1 MAIPA
6 TQIRRGMVIVFEG
19 EPCRV
24 VEFRHHTPGNL
35 RAMIQTKLRS
45 IRTGS
50 SFEHRFRS
58 VDTIEKASLEQHE
71 MEYLYSDG
79 SHHHFMNTETFEQ
92 IALSDDDLGDAAQW
106 LTPGLKIQVEFYEG
120 TPIGIDLPPSLEL
133 TVTQTEPS
141 LKGATVSNVNKPAT
155 LETGVTIQ
163 AGTSGHDAFA
173 VWLNGRYLGSTT
185 GTAAQVLT
193 VPAGAVRA
201 GTDNVLAV
209 LVENMAHDQDRVA
222 DDSYSKPRGVQSA
235 VIADSTTPITWRL
248 RGTPGADHPTDAVR
262 GQFNNGGLHGEWAGY
277 HLPGY
282 PDGGWSRVTLPHAQP
297 QPGVAWYRSTFPLA
311 LPPDQ
316 HPIRTCQFQ

>member
-79 SHHHFMNTETFEQ
+79 SHHHFMNTESFEQ
-92 IALSDDDLGDAAQW
+92 IALSDDELGEAAQW

-155 LETGVTIQ
+155 LENGVTIQ
-163 AGTSGHDAFA
+163 VPPFVNQGDRIRVDPTE
-173 VWLNGRYLGSTT
+173 GRYME
-185 GTAAQVLT
+185 
-193 VPAGAVRA
+193 RA
-201 GTDNVLAV
+201 
-209 LVENMAHDQDRVA
+209 
-222 DDSYSKPRGVQSA
+222 K
-235 VIADSTTPITWRL
+235 
-248 RGTPGADHPTDAVR
+248 
-262 GQFNNGGLHGEWAGY
+262 
-277 HLPGY
+277 
-282 PDGGWSRVTLPHAQP
+282 
-297 QPGVAWYRSTFPLA
+297 
-311 LPPDQ
+311 
-316 HPIRTCQFQ
+316 

>member
-141 LKGATVSNVNKPAT
+141 LKGAPA
-155 LETGVTIQ
+155 
-163 AGTSGHDAFA
+163 
-173 VWLNGRYLGSTT
+173 
-185 GTAAQVLT
+185 
-193 VPAGAVRA
+193 
-201 GTDNVLAV
+201 
-209 LVENMAHDQDRVA
+209 
-222 DDSYSKPRGVQSA
+222 
-235 VIADSTTPITWRL
+235 
-248 RGTPGADHPTDAVR
+248 
-262 GQFNNGGLHGEWAGY
+262 
-277 HLPGY
+277 
-282 PDGGWSRVTLPHAQP
+282 SRF
-297 QPGVAWYRSTFPLA
+297 S
-311 LPPDQ
+311 
-316 HPIRTCQFQ
+316 

>member
-79 SHHHFMNTETFEQ
+79 SHHHFMNTESFEQ
-92 IALSDDDLGDAAQW
+92 IALSDDELGDAAQW

-163 AGTSGHDAFA
+163 VPPFVNEGDRIRVDPGE
-173 VWLNGRYLGSTT
+173 GRYIE
-185 GTAAQVLT
+185 
-193 VPAGAVRA
+193 RA
-201 GTDNVLAV
+201 
-209 LVENMAHDQDRVA
+209 
-222 DDSYSKPRGVQSA
+222 K
-235 VIADSTTPITWRL
+235 
-248 RGTPGADHPTDAVR
+248 
-262 GQFNNGGLHGEWAGY
+262 
-277 HLPGY
+277 
-282 PDGGWSRVTLPHAQP
+282 
-297 QPGVAWYRSTFPLA
+297 
-311 LPPDQ
+311 
-316 HPIRTCQFQ
+316 

>member
-1 MAIPA
+1 
-6 TQIRRGMVIVFEG
+6 MVIVFEG

-58 VDTIEKASLEQHE
+58 ADTIERASLEQHE

-92 IALSDDDLGDAAQW
+92 IALSDDDLGDAAPW
-106 LTPGLKIQVEFYEG
+106 LTPGLKIKVEFYEG

-155 LETGVTIQ
+155 LENGVTIQ
-163 AGTSGHDAFA
+163 VPPYVNQGDRIRVDPAE
-173 VWLNGRYLGSTT
+173 GRYIE
-185 GTAAQVLT
+185 
-193 VPAGAVRA
+193 RA
-201 GTDNVLAV
+201 
-209 LVENMAHDQDRVA
+209 
-222 DDSYSKPRGVQSA
+222 K
-235 VIADSTTPITWRL
+235 
-248 RGTPGADHPTDAVR
+248 
-262 GQFNNGGLHGEWAGY
+262 
-277 HLPGY
+277 
-282 PDGGWSRVTLPHAQP
+282 
-297 QPGVAWYRSTFPLA
+297 
-311 LPPDQ
+311 
-316 HPIRTCQFQ
+316 

>member
-141 LKGATVSNVNKPAT
+141 LTGATVSNVNKPAT

-163 AGTSGHDAFA
+163 VPPFVNEGDRIRVDPGE
-173 VWLNGRYLGSTT
+173 GRYIE
-185 GTAAQVLT
+185 
-193 VPAGAVRA
+193 RA
-201 GTDNVLAV
+201 
-209 LVENMAHDQDRVA
+209 
-222 DDSYSKPRGVQSA
+222 K
-235 VIADSTTPITWRL
+235 
-248 RGTPGADHPTDAVR
+248 
-262 GQFNNGGLHGEWAGY
+262 
-277 HLPGY
+277 
-282 PDGGWSRVTLPHAQP
+282 
-297 QPGVAWYRSTFPLA
+297 
-311 LPPDQ
+311 
-316 HPIRTCQFQ
+316 

>member
-92 IALSDDDLGDAAQW
+92 TALSDDDLGDAAQW

-163 AGTSGHDAFA
+163 VPPFVNEGDRIRVDPTE
-173 VWLNGRYLGSTT
+173 GRYME
-185 GTAAQVLT
+185 
-193 VPAGAVRA
+193 RA
-201 GTDNVLAV
+201 
-209 LVENMAHDQDRVA
+209 
-222 DDSYSKPRGVQSA
+222 K
-235 VIADSTTPITWRL
+235 
-248 RGTPGADHPTDAVR
+248 
-262 GQFNNGGLHGEWAGY
+262 
-277 HLPGY
+277 
-282 PDGGWSRVTLPHAQP
+282 
-297 QPGVAWYRSTFPLA
+297 
-311 LPPDQ
+311 
-316 HPIRTCQFQ
+316 

>member
-1 MAIPA
+1 MPIPA

-58 VDTIEKASLEQHE
+58 ADTIERASLEQHE

-92 IALSDDDLGDAAQW
+92 IALSDDELGDAAQW

-155 LETGVTIQ
+155 LENGVTIQ
-163 AGTSGHDAFA
+163 VPPFVNEGDRIRVDPSE
-173 VWLNGRYLGSTT
+173 GRYME
-185 GTAAQVLT
+185 
-193 VPAGAVRA
+193 RA
-201 GTDNVLAV
+201 
-209 LVENMAHDQDRVA
+209 
-222 DDSYSKPRGVQSA
+222 K
-235 VIADSTTPITWRL
+235 
-248 RGTPGADHPTDAVR
+248 
-262 GQFNNGGLHGEWAGY
+262 
-277 HLPGY
+277 
-282 PDGGWSRVTLPHAQP
+282 
-297 QPGVAWYRSTFPLA
+297 
-311 LPPDQ
+311 
-316 HPIRTCQFQ
+316 

>member
-92 IALSDDDLGDAAQW
+92 IALSDDELGDAAQW
-106 LTPGLKIQVEFYEG
+106 LTPGLKIQVEFYDG

-155 LETGVTIQ
+155 LENGVTIQ
-163 AGTSGHDAFA
+163 VPPFVNEGDRIRVDPSE
-173 VWLNGRYLGSTT
+173 GRYME
-185 GTAAQVLT
+185 
-193 VPAGAVRA
+193 RA
-201 GTDNVLAV
+201 
-209 LVENMAHDQDRVA
+209 
-222 DDSYSKPRGVQSA
+222 K
-235 VIADSTTPITWRL
+235 
-248 RGTPGADHPTDAVR
+248 
-262 GQFNNGGLHGEWAGY
+262 
-277 HLPGY
+277 
-282 PDGGWSRVTLPHAQP
+282 
-297 QPGVAWYRSTFPLA
+297 
-311 LPPDQ
+311 
-316 HPIRTCQFQ
+316 